1 MTRLDNLRLAPHN
14 RRMASRRAA
23 ISMDRF
29 ESAMAAIAPLE
40 LAEEWDRVGVLLAGD
55 RRSLRRVLLTI
66 DLTEAVLAEA
76 IALDADGIV
85 AYHPPI
91 FDPIARLDDRTAK
104 SRTIRAAARAGLFI
118 HSPHTALDAAEG
130 GVNDWI
136 AGGLGQ
142 GRIRPLVPA
151 SQSRPSEAFKIVT
164 FLPEKA
170 AEPVRE
176 ALAGAGAG
184 RIGEY
189 THCSFSS
196 AGSGTFLGGEASRPA
211 VGTGGRLERVAE
223 LRLEM
228 VCSASR
234 LADAVAALRSTH
246 PYEEPPIE
254 IHPLS
259 PLPDRRVGGG
269 RVLVLDKPVT
279 LAAIGSRLRRHLGV
293 KRVAVASPAGGRRV
307 SRVAVVAGSGGSL
320 LAAVLAEGCEAF
332 ITGELSHHPVLEAV
346 AAGCGVLLAGHTNT
360 ERPYLAVLAKRLRQA
375 LPGLEVRT
383 SRTDRDPFS
392 SR

>member
-1 MTRLDNLRLAPHN
+1 ME
-14 RRMASRRAA
+14 
-23 ISMDRF
+23 RF

-55 RRSLRRVLLTI
+55 RAGLRRVLLTI

-104 SRTIRAAARAGLFI
+104 SRTIRGAARAGLFI

-136 AGGLGQ
+136 ASGLGE
-142 GRIRPLVPA
+142 GRVRPILPA
-151 SQSRPSEAFKIVT
+151 ARSRPGEAFKVAT
-164 FLPEKA
+164 FLPEIA
-170 AEPVRE
+170 ADRVRQ
-176 ALAGAGAG
+176 ALAEAGAG

-189 THCSFSS
+189 THCSFT
-196 AGSGTFLGGEASRPA
+196 APGSGTFLGGEASRPA
-211 VGTGGRLERVAE
+211 VGTRGRLERVAE

-228 VCSASR
+228 VCSAR
-234 LADAVAALRSTH
+234 LLADAVAAVRAAH

-254 IHPLS
+254 IHPLA

-269 RVLVLDKPVT
+269 RVLELDTPVT
-279 LAAIGSRLRRHLGV
+279 MATLRSRLERHLGV
-293 KRVAVASPAGGRRV
+293 KRVAVAAPAGGRRV

-320 LAAVLAEGCEAF
+320 LETILAERCDAF
-332 ITGELSHHPVLEAV
+332 VTGELSHHPVLEAV
-346 AAGCGVLLAGHTNT
+346 AAGCAVLLAGHTNT
-360 ERPYLAVLAKRLRQA
+360 ERPYLPVLATRLRQA

-383 SRTDRDPFS
+383 SRADRDPFS